1 MKLCPRDSLK
11 IMICLISTGFTVAAR
26 ASCFHLHY
34 ILWSNIFMDN
44 PGLNAAMAFCPWALW
59 QICREWNTKEQ
70 HILEKLHTECWT
82 CVTPRSR
89 SKAKPFNGLCL
100 KSYIVWGGFLL
111 SIMEIHFCI
120 YKIRVCICVY
130 VHSFKTK
137 ERAWSQWQR
146 HRWLNGWGILHVLSK
161 VLEWRSAMCGRCL
174 HFQGEGEVMIIGT
187 HQLPEKPVEELALHY
202 SFDKLS

>member
-1 MKLCPRDSLK
+1 MMKLPWRLMKRFHSCYNFQLPTSKPHCLKLCPRDSLK

-44 PGLNAAMAFCPWALW
+44 PGLNAAMVFCPWALW
-59 QICREWNTKEQ
+59 QICRKWNTKEQ

-120 YKIRVCICVY
+120 YKIRMCICVY
-130 VHSFKTK
+130 VCVYRQLKTEK
-137 ERAWSQWQR
+137 EKKRGEAWWKY
-146 HRWLNGWGILHVLSK
+146 SK
-161 VLEWRSAMCGRCL
+161 VGREHVCL
-174 HFQGEGEVMIIGT
+174 RTRDILMLLWHFR
-187 HQLPEKPVEELALHY
+187 K
-202 SFDKLS
+202 